1 LNVAAVTTAL
11 IAAVLFGWSTALMHH
26 SASTAGREFRSLYGL
41 VRYLVVQWRWL
52 LGMAASL
59 SGLVVHVIALDLGS
73 IAVVQPL
80 VVTGLVFSFIFRA
93 ALDRQLLPRAVL
105 GWVLLTAVG
114 LTLFLV
120 TVGNTR
126 STAGPN
132 GVAVVAVLAVGAVVA
147 AVAFLLSSRQEPS
160 RSGLLLGV
168 SGGVI
173 FGLIAGVLKSA
184 TYNHGTGTAFWANWA
199 VYAVIPLGV
208 AGFLTNQR
216 AYNVAP
222 LTTSLP
228 VLNLLNPLVA
238 IVFGVVAFEERP
250 RGSAAENVLGV
261 LGLVAVLVGIF
272 FLARQPG
279 GETPEVVEVAGNP
292 VDDLRD
298 DADADAETAADGNG
312 REPVGTMR
320 AESRVAEASTGG

>member
-26 SASTAGREFRSLYGL
+26 SASTAGKEFGSLYGL

-120 TVGNTR
+120 TLGNTR
-126 STAGPN
+126 STQGPN
-132 GVAVVAVLAVGAVVA
+132 GAAVVGVLAVGAVVA
-147 AVAFLLSSRQEPS
+147 AVTFLLSSRQEPS
-160 RSGLLLGV
+160 RSGFLLGV

-228 VLNLLNPLVA
+228 ILNLLNPLVA

-261 LGLVAVLVGIF
+261 LGLLAVLVGIF

-279 GETPEVVEVAGNP
+279 GETPEVAKGSGHTA
-292 VDDLRD
+292 DDLRD
-298 DADADAETAADGNG
+298 RAGEDR
-312 REPVGTMR
+312 REHELAHHVH
-320 AESRVAEASTGG
+320 AESRVAGAGTGG